1 MVMADLELNQVFDG
15 GKVEAV
21 SFGNKID
28 ANAALDHSRNEREV
42 SKPNVDV
49 LVHL

>member
-1 MVMADLELNQVFDG
+1 MADLELNQVFDG

-21 SFGNKID
+21 CFGDKCD
-28 ANAALDHSRNEREV
+28 ANAALNHSDNEREV
-42 SKPNVDV
+42 PKTEVDV

>member
-1 MVMADLELNQVFDG
+1 MAHLELYQVFDG

-21 SFGNKID
+21 SFGNKLD
-28 ANAALDHSRNEREV
+28 PNAALDHSGNEREV
-42 SKPNVDV
+42 SKPNVEM